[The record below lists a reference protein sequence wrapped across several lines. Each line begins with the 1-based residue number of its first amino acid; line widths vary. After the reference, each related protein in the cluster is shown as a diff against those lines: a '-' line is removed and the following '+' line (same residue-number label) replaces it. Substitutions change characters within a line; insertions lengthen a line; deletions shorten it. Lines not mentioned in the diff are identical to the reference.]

1 MINMVEIQ
9 NTLFGQGEKELKL
22 IPTSF
27 SNSYYRKL
35 LLTHYPKSKGVMGR
49 RFCYDIFYD
58 GRIIGVISA
67 VSIPVTYKPVAKVIY
82 GVDKITKDI
91 SLKYLNE
98 IYSNNI
104 FRLEYTEP
112 NLASRILKLFR
123 ETLQKDIKN
132 KYNINIKGI
141 VTLTYGLNVKNTER
155 TGVCYKADNWIYL
168 GKTKGVHRVG
178 MPFGEFKFVETEKKH
193 VWLYVYPK
201 KKMRGVGYGKD
212 KKE

>member
-1 MINMVEIQ
+1 MINMAEIQ

-98 IYSNNI
+98 IYSFLSFPYPTPLI
-104 FRLEYTEP
+104 FFLGYTYSHTCFFSVST
-112 NLASRILKLFR
+112 NLNSPKGNP
-123 ETLQKDIKN
+123 TLCTPL
-132 KYNINIKGI
+132 
-141 VTLTYGLNVKNTER
+141 VLPR
-155 TGVCYKADNWIYL
+155 
-168 GKTKGVHRVG
+168 
-178 MPFGEFKFVETEKKH
+178 
-193 VWLYVYPK
+193 
-201 KKMRGVGYGKD
+201 
-212 KKE
+212 